1 MSFPPEPENNSLTK
15 KALTVSTWAFWHGVM
30 RLEEFLYDY
39 VLYPFMLTTGGFLV
53 ATWYANNFYPELN
66 VTESLG
72 YTVGFAL
79 LFLGSIATNILY
91 LKLYDGA
98 KKDILAFEA
107 LKDTVHNTE
116 EKGFFK
122 RLLQKHAEA
131 KWFVKWAV
139 FVYLSVWENPFFTV
153 LFMRKEARTYK
164 MDRYDWT
171 VFTISILVA
180 NLVWA
185 GVVTGVVE
193 LVQFLLERYQPIEA
207 ILNLFG

>member
-1 MSFPPEPENNSLTK
+1 MAAITPKNKATK
-15 KALTVSTWAFWHGVM
+15 TALTVSTWAFWHAVM
-30 RLEEFLYDY
+30 RIEEFLYDY
-39 VLYPFMLTTGGFLV
+39 VLYPFMLTTGGLMA
-53 ATWYANNFYPELN
+53 ATWYANTFNPELQ

-72 YTVGFAL
+72 YWVGFIL

-91 LKLYDGA
+91 LKLYDGV

-116 EKGFFK
+116 QKGFFK
-122 RLLQKHAEA
+122 RMLQKHAEA

-153 LFMRKEARTYK
+153 LFMRKEARSYK
-164 MDRYDWT
+164 MNQYDWT
-171 VFTISILVA
+171 VFTISILTA

-193 LVQFLLERYQPIEA
+193 LVQFLLEKYQPIQL
-207 ILNLFG
+207 ILSLFN